1 MNLKSM
7 REYDNSKIHIS
18 NNSLLSICLLI
29 MLDILLLVPSN
40 VLHYVYIA
48 VLPIIFKRNKL
59 IYIVFV
65 LFISLQTMWQR
76 YYINQLMIN
85 GVQVIVCYFLNSK
98 ISIIKTIIN
107 LVNTLLKKTKL
118 VLMPSSI

>member
-1 MNLKSM
+1 M

-40 VLHYVYIA
+40 VLHYVCIA